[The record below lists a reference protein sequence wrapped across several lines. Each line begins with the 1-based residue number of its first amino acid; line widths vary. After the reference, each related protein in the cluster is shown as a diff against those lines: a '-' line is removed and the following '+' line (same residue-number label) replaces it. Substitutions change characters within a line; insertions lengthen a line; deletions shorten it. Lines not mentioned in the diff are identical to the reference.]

1 MNPKNLLKFNSEKPI
16 KKLEDDNPRQ
26 FDQV

>member
-16 KKLEDDNPRQ
+16 KKFEDDNPRQ